1 MTGIRRIGLGNAVP
15 LLAGLACALSLACGG
30 EPATRTQ
37 PEAPSPAA
45 VAPARSQE
53 SAPTPTP
60 LPPTSTPAPT
70 PTIAPTATPAT
81 PRAPGFSL
89 VSGVGS
95 RVTLDH
101 LLDGHDAVVLVFYRG
116 FF

>member
-1 MTGIRRIGLGNAVP
+1 MTGIGRTKLGAVLL
-15 LLAGLACALSLACGG
+15 LLAGLACALFLACGG

-37 PEAPSPAA
+37 PEATSPATTT
-45 VAPARSQE
+45 PARPQE
-53 SAPTPTP
+53 SAPTSTP

-70 PTIAPTATPAT
+70 PTSAPTATGSS

-89 VSGVGS
+89 VSGEGS
-95 RVTLDH
+95 RVTLDQ
-101 LLDGHDAVVLVFYRG
+101 LLEGHDAVVLVFYRG